1 MNVRLCIEMITTWD
15 ELSPLAEK
23 RHERIQFWTAELN
36 KHTREEKITEI
47 TRWLLRTD
55 VPPASRE
62 ALRKHLHEISSNGA
76 PEGEPQARQDD

>member
-1 MNVRLCIEMITTWD
+1 MSVRLCIEM
-15 ELSPLAEK
+15 LAVWGEHESLQK
-23 RHERIQFWTAELN
+23 NERIQFWTDQLN
-36 KHTREEKITEI
+36 KYTHEEKITEI